1 MEGEERTTQL
11 RVACLGSWE
20 NVSMYTKRGL
30 RGGDEVAFL
39 TRDFLTKGPLSGDVQ
54 GRVRSSELMI

>member
-1 MEGEERTTQL
+1 
-11 RVACLGSWE
+11 
-20 NVSMYTKRGL
+20 MYTKRGL